1 MGECVFVMG
10 RTGSGKSYSLRN
22 FEPGTVGVFS
32 VGGKRMPFKGGPRS
46 VSLRGMG
53 YAARYKYIEETLKAN
68 NLNAYVVDDSSF
80 LQADENLERA
90 LEEGDQYRKF
100 LEIGVHLARLVQVAA
115 DTDDDTI
122 VYFLHHVDV
131 DDIGRQKVR
140 SIGKLVE
147 EKYNPVERCNLVLTS
162 VNRDGDYR
170 FLTRNDGL
178 NLSKCPPGMLPDET
192 GNDLAEVDRA
202 AREFWGMAPLV
213 QGAEKAARRAAE
225 AAAKTAAEAGP
236 DGPAGADNDEQKE
249 I

>member
-32 VGGKRMPFKGGPRS
+32 VGGKRMPFPDGPAS
-46 VSLRGMG
+46 VSLRRMD
-53 YAARYKYIEETLKAN
+53 YAARYTYIEETLRAN
-68 NLNAYVVDDSSF
+68 NLNAYVIDDSSF

-90 LEEGDQYRKF
+90 LEGGDQYRKF
-100 LEIGVHLARLVQVAA
+100 LEIGVHLASLVQAAA

-170 FLTRNDGL
+170 FIAKNDGL
-178 NLSKCPPGMLPDET
+178 NLSKCPPGMLPDEM

-202 AREFWGMAPLV
+202 ARAFWHMAPPV
-213 QGAEKAARRAAE
+213 KAAEKAAARAAE
-225 AAAKTAAEAGP
+225 ETG
-236 DGPAGADNDEQKE
+236 NDEQKE